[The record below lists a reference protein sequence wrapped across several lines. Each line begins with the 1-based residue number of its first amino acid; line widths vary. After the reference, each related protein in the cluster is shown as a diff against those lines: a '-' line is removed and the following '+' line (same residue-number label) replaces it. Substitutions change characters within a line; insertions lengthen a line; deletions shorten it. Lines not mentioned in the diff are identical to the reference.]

1 MRATRRNFVVE
12 YKNRSRQTR
21 SDKPASIWGDTDL
34 KTAAREVEEQSAHL
48 STTRSEEPVVNQ
60 TVSHTPEFEIDR
72 PIKAVTMDAESQ
84 RNNREI
90 TPPAAGAS
98 PSMAIAEDLSEDVV
112 PLSPAVASPI
122 IELAEEKP
130 ARRRYVRRVKPAA
143 VENDGISHVSR
154 ADLEALQDE
163 NSRLKSE
170 LRKRLSADNELL
182 RAMLSR
188 FS

>member
-12 YKNRSRQTR
+12 YKNRSRQTK
-21 SDKPASIWGDTDL
+21 SDKPVSIWGDTDL
-34 KTAAREVEEQSAHL
+34 KAVARQVVEQSAHL
-48 STTRSEEPVVNQ
+48 STKAAEEPIVDQAVAKG
-60 TVSHTPEFEIDR
+60 PEFENDR
-72 PIKAVTMDAESQ
+72 RSETIAPAAQSQ
-84 RNNREI
+84 INDREI
-90 TPPAAGAS
+90 AQPATEAPPT
-98 PSMAIAEDLSEDVV
+98 MTIAEDLSEDVV